1 MSGADRRKYLT
12 ATTLNQAFLDWSH
25 ENLDCRLEIVCDID
39 LGDRVIRISDRN
51 KYVVDF
57 GTGYFYDARTNIPVI
72 SRTLGDWLV
81 PEIQFS
87 TLQLE
92 LSNVDGAF
100 NVYLPGGAEYSPWIN
115 KTVTVRLG
123 LGELGQTYF
132 KIFEGRIT
140 DVAGMKR
147 SVKSIT
153 VVARDI
159 FDRLTGEFPNQVIT
173 SDAFPELEN
182 QYEGKYVPVIYG
194 DWTIGLGPDPAAV
207 PVIPVNSGNPYVNGS
222 AEDADLV
229 GRTDLDVIITTSSL
243 PYFDPAN
250 VYLKSGDYF
259 YLVPSSEIY
268 DVSADNNR
276 FKIRQDTSV
285 LWKDNEAYQF
295 STGDQFYVRVKG
307 KTLGTGGV
315 HSDNIIAQAMDIL
328 QTYVGLTAGDFDAN
342 WTTYRDK
349 STPAQSAISTF
360 KSRIYEDEPK
370 SAIQYALSLLEQ
382 VRLEAFISRE
392 QKLKIN
398 SLHFEDWAT
407 QNYTIKNWDIEQGSF
422 KPGLDERNNFNRAR
436 GTFDYHKVRNENTQQ
451 TLVFR
456 NQAAIDQIGGKEISK
471 QITFPNL
478 YEPAVVANQVKEILK
493 IASSS
498 LEIGEF
504 TATWRSCLRDIGD
517 IIRLDISIGSVVYP
531 NVAAMIREI
540 GYDPVGLKLPM
551 KVWVLQMC
559 PYNAGNTVY
568 SGTVGGYNATISEES

>member
-100 NVYLPGGAEYSPWIN
+100 NVYLPGGSDYSPWIN
-115 KTVTVRLG
+115 KKVTVRLG

-140 DVAGMKR
+140 DVGGMKR

-153 VVARDI
+153 VLARDI
-159 FDRLTGEFPNQVIT
+159 FDQLTNEFPNEVLT
-173 SDAFPELEN
+173 VAAFPDLEESL
-182 QYEGKYVPVIYG
+182 EGKYVPTIYG
-194 DWTIGLGPDPAAV
+194 DWSTGLGPDPAAV
-207 PVIPVNSGNPYVNGS
+207 PAIAINGADPYVNGS
-222 AEDADLV
+222 AEDIETSDYNDLE
-229 GRTDLDVIITTSSL
+229 LLITTATL
-243 PYFDPAN
+243 PYFDSTN
-250 VYLKSGDYF
+250 VYLKSGDEWF
-259 YLVPSSEIY
+259 LVPSSEITW
-268 DVSADNNR
+268 VAAEKNR
-276 FKIRQDTSV
+276 FKIRQNSMVSWRNDEPYKFASGDT
-285 LWKDNEAYQF
+285 
-295 STGDQFYVRVKG
+295 FYVRVKG
-307 KTLGTGGV
+307 KDLGAY
-315 HSDNIIAQAMDIL
+315 SDNIVAQAKDIL
-328 QTYVGLTAGDFDAN
+328 KVYGGLDESIFDAN
-342 WTTYRDK
+342 WNTYRDK
-349 STPAQSAISTF
+349 ATPAQSAISTF

-382 VRLEAFISRE
+382 VRLEAFISRS

-398 SLHFEDWAT
+398 SLHLEDWT
-407 QNYTIKNWDIEQGSF
+407 PQNYTIKNWDIEQGSF
-422 KPGLDERNNFNRAR
+422 KPSLDERNNFNRAR
-436 GTFDYHKVRNENTQQ
+436 GTFDYHPVRNENAQQ
-451 TLVFR
+451 TVVFK
-456 NQAAIDQIGGKEISK
+456 NADAIEQIGGKQISK

-478 YEPAVVANQVKEILK
+478 YEPTVVANQVKEILK
-493 IASSS
+493 ISSSS

-559 PYNAGNTVY
+559 PYNAGSTVY